1 MASAS
6 TFQWMYLV
14 QLCIAYSKRG
24 TVMLHVIF
32 VSASVSQVCGEIQE
46 VLHTKWLPVTAECW
60 DEQQTEID
68 KLKLNMRLEVFMV
81 VKIQVTACWVVM
93 LFSVV
98 VRYLMSYPEDIN
110 FN

>member
-1 MASAS
+1 
-6 TFQWMYLV
+6 
-14 QLCIAYSKRG
+14 
-24 TVMLHVIF
+24 
-32 VSASVSQVCGEIQE
+32 
-46 VLHTKWLPVTAECW
+46 
-60 DEQQTEID
+60 
-68 KLKLNMRLEVFMV
+68 MRLEVFMV